1 MKLTLD
7 CYTIVL
13 LTAKVNYSVNLIQID
28 RDQRLKFSNVSD
40 RSNITR
46 YT

>member
-7 CYTIVL
+7 CFWIVL